1 MYRRFTSSLHKRIN
15 SSNFKCSP
23 YFLNK
28 NVNGNNVCDKNKQDG
43 MESHLKSQISRHPS
57 VVLHPVIQYSLIS
70 NRLLKNLN
78 DIQESSYLSIV
89 SGKDVTIHSPIG
101 TGKTIAYLLPI
112 LNNVYHIH
120 DMLERLMVKNDV
132 KLSESEVKLRN
143 LSIGRNSKLG
153 HSVLPTAMSN
163 HVQDLED
170 LESFGKNMFEMYKSG
185 TTIDKLIDVLYLNEP
200 RSLRLL
206 NIPSVP
212 MKTWKKR
219 SKNSIYRKIMSN
231 PLGSVRCSVILVP
244 NKDLISQVLSY
255 IDKIDVLGR
264 VSIQTLTNVQY
275 DSSSIKL
282 VENNKG
288 TADAES
294 SKTELNPEE
303 IDKDRLRDFFNGT
316 GDNTIFYEDELKMV
330 ENVPIKQMD
339 DREVETVAMNMGNR
353 VNKVKIK
360 CTERDNYGI
369 DGIVPESVQYKK
381 RPLITSDTI
390 RWGCV
395 DIVVTTVQSFAF
407 EMINCS
413 ARGIYPVCVVFDE
426 VDMLFENN
434 ANRSSIFEIISIL
447 RPRPPSYN
455 PLVHLRKRSSK
466 PPPPVQII
474 NVGSTINFGGL
485 QTCGSMIYDRFST
498 SKLVLSEHNHLISS
512 DLHFEKADSDNK
524 LSTLVKT
531 IVNNPVKKTV
541 VYCNSLNSCKV
552 IYDTLRKH
560 DWPVMSFHSR
570 SALATRLAILK
581 TFQDDEPRILVATDL
596 ITRGINLS
604 IDHVINYDFP
614 TSSSVFFHRIKSP
627 SSRVT
632 SIVTDDSELHTQI
645 KHFSYKKKPINQIL
659 SRKRSLRKKL
669 DRLKLKTKPRPTVP
683 QSRLENRIS
692 DRDFFTSKLQIKNTV
707 DGDVKYTRVP
717 IKRRLSAL
725 FNNYS

>member
-1 MYRRFTSSLHKRIN
+1 MYRRLASSLHKRIN
-15 SSNFKCSP
+15 SNNFKCNP
-23 YFLNK
+23 YILNK
-28 NVNGNNVCDKNKQDG
+28 NVNDNNVCDKNAQGG
-43 MESHLKSQISRHPS
+43 MESQLKSQISLHPS
-57 VVLHPVIQYSLIS
+57 VVLHPAIQYSLIS
-70 NRLLKNLN
+70 NKILKNLN

-120 DMLERLMVKNDV
+120 DMLERLMVKGDL
-132 KLSESEVKLRN
+132 KLAESEVKLRN
-143 LSIGRNSKLG
+143 MSLGRSSRLG
-153 HSVLPTAMSN
+153 HSVLPTTMSN
-163 HVQDLED
+163 HVQDMED

-200 RSLRLL
+200 RSLRSL
-206 NIPSVP
+206 NMPAIP

-231 PLGSVRCSVILVP
+231 PLGSVRCAVILVP

-255 IDKIDVLGR
+255 IDKIDLLGR
-264 VSIQTLTNVQY
+264 LSIQTLTNVQY
-275 DSSSIKL
+275 DTSTVKV
-282 VENNKG
+282 VENEKSN
-288 TADAES
+288 ADREAY
-294 SKTELNPEE
+294 KNGLKNEE
-303 IDKDRLRDFFNGT
+303 IDNDRLSGCSTET
-316 GDNTIFYEDELKMV
+316 GDKSIFYEDELKMV
-330 ENVPIKQMD
+330 ESVPIKEMGD
-339 DREVETVAMNMGNR
+339 MEVETVAMNMGNR
-353 VNKVKIK
+353 VNRVKIK
-360 CTERDNYGI
+360 CTERDDYGI
-369 DGIVPESVQYKK
+369 DGIVPESVLYKK

-390 RWGCV
+390 QWGCV
-395 DIVVTTVQSFAF
+395 DIVVSTVQSFAF
-407 EMINCS
+407 EIMSCS

-434 ANRSSIFEIISIL
+434 ANRSSILEIISRL

-455 PLVHLRKRSSK
+455 PLVHLRKRTSR

-485 QTCGSMIYDRFST
+485 QTCGSMIHDRFST
-498 SKLVLSEHNHLISS
+498 SKLVFSEHNHLISPE
-512 DLHFEKADSDNK
+512 LRFERADSEGK
-524 LSTLVKT
+524 LNTLVKT

-541 VYCNSLNSCKV
+541 VYCNSLSSCKL

-596 ITRGINLS
+596 ITRGINLPV
-604 IDHVINYDFP
+604 DHIINYDFP

-632 SIVTDDSELHTQI
+632 SIVTDDAELHTQI
-645 KHFSYKKKPINQIL
+645 KHFSSKKKPINQIL

-669 DRLKLKTKPRPTVP
+669 DRLKLKGGPRIHVPEPTVDDK
-683 QSRLENRIS
+683 IT
-692 DRDFFTSKLQIKNTV
+692 DRDFFTSKIQIKNSV
-707 DGDVKYTRVP
+707 DGDVKYARVP
-717 IKRRLSAL
+717 LKRRLAPL

>member
-15 SSNFKCSP
+15 SNNFKCNP

-28 NVNGNNVCDKNKQDG
+28 NVNSTNVCDKNCRDG
-43 MESHLKSQISRHPS
+43 VESHLKSQISRHPS
-57 VVLHPVIQYSLIS
+57 VVLHPAIQYSLIS
-70 NRLLKNLN
+70 NKLLKSLN
-78 DIQESSYLSIV
+78 DVQESSYLSIV

-120 DMLERLMVKNDV
+120 DMLERLMVKNDM
-132 KLSESEVKLRN
+132 KLSVAEFKLRN
-143 LSIGRNSKLG
+143 LSLGRNSKLG
-153 HSVLPTAMSN
+153 HSVLPTTMSN

-200 RSLRLL
+200 RSLRSL
-206 NIPSVP
+206 NIPAVP
-212 MKTWKKR
+212 MKTWKRR

-231 PLGSVRCSVILVP
+231 PLGSVRCAVILVP

-255 IDKIDVLGR
+255 IDKIDILGR
-264 VSIQTLTNVQY
+264 VSIQTFTNVEY
-275 DSSSIKL
+275 DSSTINL
-282 VENNKG
+282 VENYR
-288 TADAES
+288 TTDDCS
-294 SKTELNPEE
+294 SKSDSNPEE
-303 IDKDRLRDFFNGT
+303 IDNDRSSDRSCGT
-316 GDNTIFYEDELKMV
+316 SNNTIFYEDELKMV
-330 ENVPIKQMD
+330 ENVPVKRMGD
-339 DREVETVAMNMGNR
+339 KEVETVAMNMGNR

-390 RWGCV
+390 QWGCV
-395 DIVVTTVQSFAF
+395 DIVVSTVQSFAF
-407 EMINCS
+407 EMMNCS

-434 ANRSSIFEIISIL
+434 ANRSSIFEIISRL

-531 IVNNPVKKTV
+531 IVNKPVKKTI
-541 VYCNSLNSCKV
+541 VYCNSLTNCKV

-581 TFQDDEPRILVATDL
+581 TFQEDEPRILVATDL

-604 IDHVINYDFP
+604 VDHIINYDFP

-627 SSRVT
+627 PSRVT
-632 SIVTDDSELHTQI
+632 SIVTDDSDLYTQI
-645 KHFSYKKKPINQIL
+645 KHFSLKKKPINHIL
-659 SRKRSLRKKL
+659 SRKRSLSKKL
-669 DRLKLKTKPRPTVP
+669 GRLKLKSRHRPQVP
-683 QSRLENRIS
+683 ESRVENKIS

-707 DGDVKYTRVP
+707 DGDVRYTRVP